1 MRKVLVILVLFGLLL
16 GPNAPLWAADG
27 AKININTAT
36 VEELTQ
42 LKNVGVKTAERI
54 VAYREANGP
63 FRSMDDLTNVKG
75 IGEKILDRNQNR
87 MTIGN

>member
-16 GPNAPLWAADG
+16 GPNAPLWASDG

-63 FRSMDDLTNVKG
+63 FRSTDDLTNVKG